1 MEEGACKGLWR
12 PVLIG
17 YRVYGADAN
26 GGRVGC
32 RYRQGRRG
40 DSVIAS
46 GGSEYRQE
54 RKRKAGGSGERS
66 GSERKGAWERAEGRE
81 NGRKRERPLTPFL
94 LSLDPPLQVHTSL
107 SCIVCRCKGTP
118 SFTFCGLRNLAS
130 DASVGSVGSEL
141 YSLPY
146 NFQNHGTLSCPPVLL
161 SCPLGALPEVSHNTL
176 VASAVGPVVLPLPL
190 LLRFCLLPFRMDL
203 SLTPVYGTSTLRRGS
218 SSSFSLDPPLSGM
231 L

>member
-1 MEEGACKGLWR
+1 MRRRSPRRTRSSLDGRFLFCCKGNLRRRLRMRAGAEAGRRFRREHWRSCEGGSKENRNGDPLRRAKVYIQRTHMEERACKGLWR

-81 NGRKRERPLTPFL
+81 NGRKRERPLTGGRNGRSRHFAHGGRRL
-94 LSLDPPLQVHTSL
+94 VLAITS
-107 SCIVCRCKGTP
+107 VW
-118 SFTFCGLRNLAS
+118 
-130 DASVGSVGSEL
+130 
-141 YSLPY
+141 
-146 NFQNHGTLSCPPVLL
+146 
-161 SCPLGALPEVSHNTL
+161 
-176 VASAVGPVVLPLPL
+176 
-190 LLRFCLLPFRMDL
+190 
-203 SLTPVYGTSTLRRGS
+203 GTSRR
-218 SSSFSLDPPLSGM
+218 SGAR
-231 L
+231 

>member
-1 MEEGACKGLWR
+1 MEGRGASGTRGGGVDVTESLAERSVGCVVRRRRRNGENRQCGGRPVSWRDLCLAVRATSEGDSECERGRKRDDASDASTGGAAKGDPKVYKLHTIHEWNVLTCKGGSKENRNGDPLRRAKVYIKRTHMEERACKGLWR

-81 NGRKRERPLTPFL
+81 NGRKRERPLT
-94 LSLDPPLQVHTSL
+94 SPPLQ
-107 SCIVCRCKGTP
+107 
-118 SFTFCGLRNLAS
+118 
-130 DASVGSVGSEL
+130 
-141 YSLPY
+141 
-146 NFQNHGTLSCPPVLL
+146 
-161 SCPLGALPEVSHNTL
+161 
-176 VASAVGPVVLPLPL
+176 GP
-190 LLRFCLLPFRMDL
+190 
-203 SLTPVYGTSTLRRGS
+203 TTRRTR
-218 SSSFSLDPPLSGM
+218 
-231 L
+231 

>member
-1 MEEGACKGLWR
+1 MGIPSARWRYYIHARKRTGQGVGHADVAAPQGRLGSSQGSVRATSEGDSECERGRKRDDASDASTGGAAKGDPKVYKLHTIHEWNVLTCEGGSKENRNGDPLRRAKVYIQRTHMEERACKGLWR

-81 NGRKRERPLTPFL
+81 NGRKRERPLT
-94 LSLDPPLQVHTSL
+94 SPPLQ
-107 SCIVCRCKGTP
+107 
-118 SFTFCGLRNLAS
+118 
-130 DASVGSVGSEL
+130 
-141 YSLPY
+141 
-146 NFQNHGTLSCPPVLL
+146 
-161 SCPLGALPEVSHNTL
+161 
-176 VASAVGPVVLPLPL
+176 GP
-190 LLRFCLLPFRMDL
+190 
-203 SLTPVYGTSTLRRGS
+203 TTRRTR
-218 SSSFSLDPPLSGM
+218 
-231 L
+231 